1 LAALAITAV
10 QLTPCHVPG
19 VAESLKCGVHKVY
32 ENRQT
37 MRGRQLP
44 LKIIVI
50 PARNPHPSQG
60 PVFYLTG
67 GPGETDAD
75 MAVDLVTSPE
85 RETHEIVL
93 VDERGTG
100 DGHRLDCPSPFSD
113 DNLQGYFKGPYKAE
127 ALKQCAAQLSQN
139 FDLTQYTTANF
150 ADDLDEVRQA
160 MGYDRIN
167 LEAGSFGTYAAMT
180 YIRRHGAHVRS
191 AYLSSLVVLD
201 NKVPLNH
208 ARAAQEGLDALLTQC
223 EADAACRGAYPAVRS
238 DIAEIL
244 ERLRAHPVDTW
255 VRHPVSGARTPVQLD
270 ATAFADGMR
279 TMLYAAPAA
288 HELPR
293 LISKAKAGDFSSF
306 AERAMA
312 ANRNIY
318 GGLRMGFSLLITCNE
333 FVARIRPEEIAP
345 AVRGTFLGDWRVR
358 AQIAVCADWPRTNLP
373 ADYFAPFDSSVPT
386 VLVSGEMDP
395 ASRPIWATSPQK
407 ACLTR
412 FTSSCRAVPT
422 CQRALAC
429 RTYASSSSRV
439 APSKAS
445 TLAVSPKYV
454 RRPSSSLRPSKT
466 AVRSEAYEPR
476 RRAAQSRDFCATKSL

>member
-1 LAALAITAV
+1 LASPVFAALAITAV
-10 QLTPCHVPG
+10 QLTPCHIPG
-19 VAESLKCGVHKVY
+19 VAEGLKCGVHEVY

-37 MRGRQLP
+37 MRGRKLP

-50 PARNPHPSQG
+50 PARNPHPDQG
-60 PVFYLTG
+60 PVFFLTG

-75 MAVDLVTSPE
+75 MAADLVTSPE

-100 DGHRLDCPSPFSD
+100 AGHRLDCASPFSD
-113 DNLQGYFKGPYKAE
+113 DNLQGYFKGPYNAE
-127 ALKQCAAQLSQN
+127 SLKQCAAQLSQN

-180 YIRRHGAHVRS
+180 YIHRHGEHVRS

-223 EADAACRGAYPAVRS
+223 EADAACRRVYPTVRA

-244 ERLRAHPVDTW
+244 ARLRERPVNTW
-255 VRHPVSGARTPVQLD
+255 VRHPASGDRTPVQLD
-270 ATAFADGMR
+270 AIGFADGMR
-279 TMLYAAPAA
+279 TVLYAAPAA
-288 HELPR
+288 HELPL
-293 LISKAKAGDFSSF
+293 LITKAKAGDFRSF

-312 ANRNIY
+312 AHRNVY
-318 GGLRMGFSLLITCNE
+318 GGLRMGLSLLITCNE
-333 FVARIRPEEIAP
+333 FVARIRPEEIEP

-358 AQIAVCADWPRTNLP
+358 AQMAVCADWPRTNLP
-373 ADYFAPFDSSVPT
+373 ADYFAPFRSPVPT

-395 ASRPIWATSPQK
+395 ATRPNWGEIAARSLPNSVHIVVPGGAHVPEN
-407 ACLTR
+407 ACVSDVREQL
-412 FTSSCRAVPT
+412 F
-422 CQRALAC
+422 
-429 RTYASSSSRV
+429 ASGSV
-439 APSKAS
+439 NG
-445 TLAVSPKYV
+445 LDVDCV
-454 RRPSSSLRPSKT
+454 VQMRPPPFKLPEAAKDGG
-466 AVRSEAYEPR
+466 SER
-476 RRAAQSRDFCATKSL
+476 GL